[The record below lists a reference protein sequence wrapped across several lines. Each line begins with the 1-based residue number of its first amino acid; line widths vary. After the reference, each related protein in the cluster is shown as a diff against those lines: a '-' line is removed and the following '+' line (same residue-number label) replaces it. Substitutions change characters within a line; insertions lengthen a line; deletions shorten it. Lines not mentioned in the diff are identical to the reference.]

1 MDSDHHP
8 LQVKIRREGEGNRGG
23 KGGQKTWRGIWNEKG
38 RQKFRQKVGGL
49 QGREWE
55 EVEETMERA
64 MKETELELGGE
75 RRRRTGWLDEDCERK
90 KGKSEK
96 GAEKIEEGDRKRN
109 RL

>member
-1 MDSDHHP
+1 M
-8 LQVKIRREGEGNRGG
+8 K
-23 KGGQKTWRGIWNEKG
+23 
-38 RQKFRQKVGGL
+38 
-49 QGREWE
+49 
-55 EVEETMERA
+55 RA

-90 KGKSEK
+90 KGRSEK